1 MPAADQSA
9 PARESAPRETGEPV
23 MGDAVA
29 GPEPMTGSILRIS
42 GPTVVAE
49 GLEGVGLNEVV
60 RVGHER
66 LLGEVIRIRGG
77 LATLQVYEET
87 AGLVLGEPVEATG
100 EPLAVELGPGLLG
113 QVVDGI
119 ERPLEALAVRSGDFI
134 VRGVVHPALDRERRW
149 HFVPQVDAGDQ
160 LDEGAVV
167 GVVQETASL
176 VHRILVP
183 PGVSGRVRDVRTGD
197 AAVTDPIIVFEDG
210 RTLSMLQRWPVRR
223 RRPFRRRLTPE
234 RPFLTGQRVL
244 DVFFPIAAGGT
255 AIIPGGFGT
264 GKTVLE
270 QTLAK
275 FAAADV
281 IVYVGCGERG
291 NEMTD
296 VLAEFPRL
304 KDPRTGAPLMD
315 RTVLVVNTSNMPVAA
330 REASIYTGITIAEY
344 FRDMSY
350 QVALMVDSTS
360 RWAEALREISAR
372 LSEMPGEEG
381 YPTYLPTRLGQFYER
396 AGRVVPLSGDGEGAV
411 TVTGAVSPPGGD
423 FSEPVTQAS
432 LRVAGALW
440 ALTTD
445 LAHRRHFPAID
456 WTQSFTLYADRLAA
470 WFAHEV
476 GEEWAALRQ
485 DAMRLLERERELQEI
500 VQLVGLEA
508 VQDKERIV
516 LEAARLLREGFLR
529 QNAFHDVDA
538 ACLPAKALAMLR
550 TILHFARQAAA
561 SIDEGT
567 PLRTIL
573 AAGFDERLLRLGEVP
588 AERMAAAGAALVAEI
603 DEALAQVRGH

>member
-1 MPAADQSA
+1 
-9 PARESAPRETGEPV
+9 
-23 MGDAVA
+23 VA
-29 GPEPMTGSILRIS
+29 
-42 GPTVVAE
+42 
-49 GLEGVGLNEVV
+49 LNEVV
-60 RVGHER
+60 RVGHDG
-66 LLGEVIRIRGG
+66 LLGEVIRIRAG

-119 ERPLEALAVRSGDFI
+119 ERPLEALAVKSGDFI
-134 VRGVVHPALDRERRW
+134 VRGVAHPALDRERRW
-149 HFVPQVDAGDQ
+149 HFVPRVAAGDR
-160 LDEGAVV
+160 LTGGAVI

-183 PGVSGRVRDVRTGD
+183 PGMSGRVCRVMAGD
-197 AAVTDPIIVFEDG
+197 ATVADPIVVFEDG
-210 RTLSMLQRWPVRR
+210 QTISMLQRWPVRQ
-223 RRPFRRRLTPE
+223 RRPFARRLTPE

-381 YPTYLPTRLGQFYER
+381 YPTYLATRLGQFYER
-396 AGRVVPLSGDGEGAV
+396 AGRVVPLSADGEGAV

-456 WTQSFTLYADRLAA
+456 WSQSFTLYADRLAT
-470 WFAHEV
+470 WFEREV

-485 DAMRLLERERELQEI
+485 EAMRLLERERELQEI

-508 VQDKERIV
+508 LQDRERIV

-538 ACLPAKALAMLR
+538 ACRPAKALAMLR
-550 TILHFARQAAA
+550 AILHFARRATA
-561 SIDEGT
+561 SIEDGV
-567 PLRTIL
+567 PLRAIL
-573 AAGFDERLLRLGEVP
+573 AAGLDERLLRLGEVP
-588 AERMAAAGAALVAEI
+588 AESMTAAGTALIAEI
-603 DEALAQVRGH
+603 DDTLVRVRRH

>member
-1 MPAADQSA
+1 VPGSSA
-9 PARESAPRETGEPV
+9 
-23 MGDAVA
+23 
-29 GPEPMTGSILRIS
+29 GSIVRVS

-49 GLEGVGLNEVV
+49 GLEGVALNEVV
-60 RVGHER
+60 RVGR
-66 LLGEVIRIRGG
+66 DGLLGEVIRIRGG
-77 LATLQVYEET
+77 QATLQVYEET
-87 AGLVLGEPVEATG
+87 AGLVLGEPVDATG

-119 ERPLEALAVRSGDFI
+119 ERPLDALAARTGDFI
-134 VRGVVHPALDRERRW
+134 VRGVMHPALDRQRRW
-149 HFVPQVDAGDQ
+149 HFVPRVDPGDQ
-160 LDEGAVV
+160 LQGGAVA

-183 PGVSGRVRDVRTGD
+183 PGLSGRVRAVTPGD
-197 AAVTDPIIVFEDG
+197 ATVTDPILVLEDG
-210 RTLSMLQRWPVRR
+210 RTLSMLQRWPVRQ
-223 RRPFRRRLTPE
+223 RRPFLRRLTPE

-255 AIIPGGFGT
+255 AIVPGGFGT

-304 KDPRTGAPLMD
+304 KDPRTGSPLME

-330 REASIYTGITIAEY
+330 REASIYTGITLAEY

-381 YPTYLPTRLGQFYER
+381 YPTYLATRLGQFYER

-470 WFAHEV
+470 WFEHEV
-476 GEEWAALRQ
+476 GEEWASLRQ
-485 DAMRLLERERELQEI
+485 EAMRLLERERELQEI

-508 VQDKERIV
+508 MQDQERIV

-538 ACLPAKALAMLR
+538 ACLPAKSLAMLR
-550 TILHFARQAAA
+550 TILHFARRAAA
-561 SIDEGT
+561 SIERGA
-567 PLRTIL
+567 PLRAIL
-573 AAGFDERLLRLGEVP
+573 AAGLDEPLLRLGEVP
-588 AERMAAAGAALVAEI
+588 GERMEAAGAALVAEI
-603 DEALAQVRGH
+603 DDTLARVGGR